1 MASER
6 AARDHGSH
14 NQHRIRAK
22 SSAERKYNRRN
33 DRTHPPV
40 GAGCKSKHRA
50 EDEHCGRE
58 DFRKQI
64 RLRDFDDVVGHAHSG
79 GQILQNK
86 RDKKQCQRRQHV
98 GKAAHHAG
106 QELIQRQNLS
116 RNIKEEAQDQR
127 ENHGRKNV
135 VCDDCVHN
143 ERAHRNQKIPDVAF
157 SFILLKSL
165 VVIFTAALGVDLTGL
180 FDALVGFF
188 HRSELRHPSHAEQE
202 DDNQRDDRVKQI
214 RYRHRISLHRAFHTE
229 RTDAVLL
236 IEETRVKRSPGRE
249 RQQHTDGRTGG
260 IEQVGQRLT
269 RQLLAVTDFLHA
281 GADRKNIQIIVDE
294 NQDAHEEGGEQC
306 FALGVA
312 DFRDVSG
319 KAEAS
324 SRIGQKSDQSAEK
337 QADQHDPDVFREHIL
352 QGLSPPGK
360 KPAVVNKDGS
370 GNRAGNHEFQ
380 TALRPDSADND
391 TQCDDDGCKSKIHS
405 GSFPAFCAGL
415 ACKEAG
421 ICGMFCL

>member
-1 MASER
+1 MT
-6 AARDHGSH
+6 
-14 NQHRIRAK
+14 
-22 SSAERKYNRRN
+22 AERMSFVM
-33 DRTHPPV
+33 T
-40 GAGCKSKHRA
+40 A
-50 EDEHCGRE
+50 
-58 DFRKQI
+58 
-64 RLRDFDDVVGHAHSG
+64 
-79 GQILQNK
+79 
-86 RDKKQCQRRQHV
+86 
-98 GKAAHHAG
+98 
-106 QELIQRQNLS
+106 
-116 RNIKEEAQDQR
+116 
-127 ENHGRKNV
+127 
-135 VCDDCVHN
+135 HN

-157 SFILLKSL
+157 GFILLKSL

-236 IEETRVKRSPGRE
+236 IEETRVK
-249 RQQHTDGRTGG
+249 
-260 IEQVGQRLT
+260 GQRLT

-391 TQCDDDGCKSKIHS
+391 TQCDDDGCNDGCKSKIHS
-405 GSFPAFCAGL
+405 GSFPAFCAGF

-421 ICGMFCL
+421 TCGMFCL